1 MFAWIT
7 INHLLQAGANATA
20 VGERNLALLLG
31 SILII
36 SAFWLLSMLVVFLL
50 RHWLLKLARRIKPDL
65 EASSLMVVLNPAK
78 WFIISGGVYL
88 ALMYL
93 PLPAMVDN
101 FVNRLY
107 RSAIVLFFTWGI
119 YNLLDSHSLFS
130 DDARQR
136 YHLDHSLVMFF
147 SKAARFIV
155 IALGV
160 LVAVREWGYDLNGF
174 LAGLGLGGLA
184 IALATKDA
192 LANIVGGV
200 VIIMEKPFSVG
211 EWITTP
217 DADGIVDE
225 ISFRSTRIRAFSQA
239 MITVPNSTLAIT
251 PITNHSRLGR
261 MRITFRLGVTYNTSK
276 QDLTQL
282 IEGIS
287 ELLNQHP
294 EVIDEYTHVN
304 LEQFGASSLDI
315 EVTFVTPIGEGRS
328 FRDVRNDIHFRIMD
342 LLETLGISLAFPTQ
356 TLHLERGPK
365 E

>member
-1 MFAWIT
+1 LFAWIT
-7 INHLLQAGANATA
+7 ISQLLQAGAYATA
-20 VGERNLALLLG
+20 VGEHNLTLLLG
-31 SILII
+31 GVLII
-36 SAFWLLSMLVVFLL
+36 LAFWLLSMLVVAVL
-50 RHWLLKLARRIKPDL
+50 RHWLTKLARRIKPERD
-65 EASSLMVVLNPAK
+65 ASPFMVVLNPVK

-93 PLPAMVDN
+93 PLPPVVDN

-130 DDARQR
+130 AEARQR
-136 YHLDHSLVMFF
+136 YRLDQSLVMFF
-147 SKAARFIV
+147 SKLARFII
-155 IALGV
+155 IALGI

-211 EWITTP
+211 EWITTA

-239 MITVPNSTLAIT
+239 IITVPNSTLAIT

-261 MRITFRLGVTYNTSK
+261 KRITFRLGVKYNTSK
-276 QDLTQL
+276 QDLIQL
-282 IEGIS
+282 IEGIR

-294 EVIDEYTHVN
+294 DVIDEYTHVN

-315 EVTFVTPIGEGRS
+315 EVTFVTPIGEGHS
-328 FRDVRNDIHFRIMD
+328 LRDVRNDIHFKIMD
-342 LLETLGISLAFPTQ
+342 LLERLGISLAFPTQ
-356 TLHLERGPK
+356 TLHVQGSEK